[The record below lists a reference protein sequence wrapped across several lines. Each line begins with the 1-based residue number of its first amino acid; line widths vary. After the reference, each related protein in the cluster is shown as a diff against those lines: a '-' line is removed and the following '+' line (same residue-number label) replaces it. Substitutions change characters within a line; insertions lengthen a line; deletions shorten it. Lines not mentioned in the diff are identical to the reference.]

1 MSVTSAPLM
10 LVAQPFLEGP
20 DMNADAQQNQQA
32 EFEKIIKSFE
42 AQFANAGTHLT
53 IDSAARQLYAREIK
67 RMADTLRNQASKGII
82 SWEQAAVRAQESRN
96 LVMEIVR
103 NRSTPVGRAIAQ
115 KIKAQGYT
123 LNELIARKTTQL
135 HGERAIFSRLSTAK
149 QNAIYAEIISSAGRS
164 NAKVTSAMSRMA
176 YAGRGLIVVA
186 LGLSV
191 YNIATATN
199 KSAAIKQEVAANS
212 AAIAGGMA
220 GGALAGLA
228 CGPGAPVCVT
238 VGAFAGGA
246 LAAFGSTCLW

>member
-1 MSVTSAPLM
+1 
-10 LVAQPFLEGP
+10 
-20 DMNADAQQNQQA
+20 MNTNVQQNQEI
-32 EFEKIIKSFE
+32 EFEKIIKSLE
-42 AQFANAGTHLT
+42 AQFANAGAHLT

-67 RMADTLRNQASKGII
+67 RMADTLRSQANKGSI
-82 SWEQAAVRAQESRN
+82 SWEKAAVRAQESRN

-115 KIKAQGYT
+115 KIKATGYT
-123 LNELIARKTTQL
+123 LNDLIARQTIRL
-135 HGERAIFSRLSTAK
+135 HGERAIFSKLSPAK

-164 NAKVTSAMSRMA
+164 NAKVTRAMSRMA

-199 KSAAIKQEVAANS
+199 RSAAIKQEVAANS
-212 AAIAGGMA
+212 AGIAGGMA

-246 LAAFGSTCLW
+246 LAAFGSTFIW